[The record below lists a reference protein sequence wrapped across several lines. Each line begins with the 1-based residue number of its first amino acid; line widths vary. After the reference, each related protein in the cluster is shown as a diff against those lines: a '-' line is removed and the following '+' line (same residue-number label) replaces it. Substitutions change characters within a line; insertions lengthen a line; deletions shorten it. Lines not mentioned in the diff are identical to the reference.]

1 MFEDNVPFHHDS
13 KNILAKMNKIFSNIY
28 SINKLTREQSLY
40 GPEEKDSQAEPPSL
54 WSVKRHG
61 LCAAL
66 SESSHFHSIKKR
78 FLITAWQCV

>member
-54 WSVKRHG
+54 
-61 LCAAL
+61 
-66 SESSHFHSIKKR
+66 
-78 FLITAWQCV
+78 